1 MSDTLDQYN
10 NELKE
15 HLVLDEFNIK
25 DAQMKLPGRKHLWV
39 GRLMRH
45 KQEKNNLIAKKKQ
58 MIEKL
63 TKSIQEQSTVRL
75 SVPAAGKVAWNT
87 EPIKKINSEIAE
99 HKLLIE
105 FLEKVEKIM
114 SGISYDIK
122 NIIEIQKLETM

>member
-58 MIEKL
+58 MVEKL

-75 SVPAAGKVAWNT
+75 SVPAAEKVAWNT

-99 HKLLIE
+99 HELLIE

-114 SGISYDIK
+114 SSISYDIK

>member
-45 KQEKNNLIAKKKQ
+45 KQEKNNLIAKKRQ
-58 MIEKL
+58 LIEKL

-75 SVPAAGKVAWNT
+75 SVPAAEKVAWNT

-99 HKLLIE
+99 HELLIE

>member
-45 KQEKNNLIAKKKQ
+45 KQEVNNLKAKKKQ
-58 MIEKL
+58 LVEKL

-75 SVPAAGKVAWNT
+75 SVPAAEKVAWNT
-87 EPIKKINSEIAE
+87 EPIKKINSEISE
-99 HKLLIE
+99 HELLIE

-114 SGISYDIK
+114 SSISYDIK

>member
-58 MIEKL
+58 MVEKL

-75 SVPAAGKVAWNT
+75 SVPAAEKVAWNT

-99 HKLLIE
+99 H
-105 FLEKVEKIM
+105 
-114 SGISYDIK
+114 
-122 NIIEIQKLETM
+122 

>member
-58 MIEKL
+58 MVEKL

-75 SVPAAGKVAWNT
+75 SVPAAEKVAWNT
-87 EPIKKINSEIAE
+87 EPIKKINLEISEHE
-99 HKLLIE
+99 LLIE

>member
-58 MIEKL
+58 MVEKL

-75 SVPAAGKVAWNT
+75 SVPADEKVAGNT

-99 HKLLIE
+99 HELLIE

>member
-1 MSDTLDQYN
+1 MSELIDQYN

-45 KQEKNNLIAKKKQ
+45 KQELNNLKTKKS
-58 MIEKL
+58 KL
-63 TKSIQEQSTVRL
+63 IQKITKSIQESRAVRL
-75 SVPAAGKVAWNT
+75 SVPAAEKVAWNT
-87 EPIKKINSEIAE
+87 EPIKELSSQIGEQELI
-99 HKLLIE
+99 IE
-105 FLEKVEKIM
+105 FLEKIEKIF
-114 SGISYDIK
+114 SGMSYDIK

>member
-58 MIEKL
+58 MVEKL

-75 SVPAAGKVAWNT
+75 SVPAAEKVAWNT

-99 HKLLIE
+99 HELLIE

-122 NIIEIQKLETM
+122 NIIEIQKLETI

>member
-1 MSDTLDQYN
+1 M
-10 NELKE
+10 
-15 HLVLDEFNIK
+15 V
-25 DAQMKLPGRKHLWV
+25 
-39 GRLMRH
+39 
-45 KQEKNNLIAKKKQ
+45 
-58 MIEKL
+58 EKL

-75 SVPAAGKVAWNT
+75 SVPAAEKVAWNT

-99 HKLLIE
+99 HELLIE